1 MNLASVAIIA
11 ILSLA
16 PSSEGS
22 TKTLSALRRTP
33 NSDKDFTELLAEG
46 GCNPGCDDG
55 YFCVV
60 PDGDCLVHGAV
71 GCNGKTYTDRS
82 FAAGEGVNVAHLGA
96 CEETELA

>member
-1 MNLASVAIIA
+1 MNLPSIAVIA

-22 TKTLSALRRTP
+22 TNTLSALRRTP
-33 NSDKDFTELLAEG
+33 NSDKDTTELLAEG

-71 GCNGKTYTDRS
+71 GECYEIRTARTRS
-82 FAAGEGVNVAHLGA
+82 LRTV
-96 CEETELA
+96 C